1 MQGNIRDVATINT
14 RLRDL
19 ESRVDVI
26 QTVQNT
32 NTEGRIRQE
41 EDLKQIQI
49 NQKEIRDLIQ
59 LHIDESI
66 KKK

>member
-1 MQGNIRDVATINT
+1 LQGNIRDVATINT